1 MISIPNSHF
10 YTVTT
15 KQEIEF
21 YSPRGK
27 ISYTAELSKLHCI
40 VHLRILNSAST
51 SVLPTHTRAFLELME
66 VLALLGALD
75 LKVRDLPP
83 WLNRTGSEEID

>member
-27 ISYTAELSKLHCI
+27 ISYTTELSKLHFI
-40 VHLRILNSAST
+40 VYLRILNSAST
-51 SVLPTHTRAFLELME
+51 SVLRTHVTCFYFSGHDV
-66 VLALLGALD
+66 VLSTLD
-75 LKVRDLPP
+75 FGP
-83 WLNRTGSEEID
+83 I